1 MKVGIIT
8 IATGKYDIFVGGL
21 VESCEN
27 NFLPNI
33 EKEYIIFSDSD
44 RIKSSERVTV
54 FHQEKMQMKY

>member
-21 VESCEN
+21 IESCEN
-27 NFLPNI
+27 NFLPDV

-44 RIKSSERVTV
+44 RLK
-54 FHQEKMQMKY
+54 